1 LEVTLLL
8 CDAAQEAG
16 GKLHVIGGGWSLVN
30 APNTPINMALAV
42 LLVVDWN
49 EANDPHQI
57 EAKLMTDD
65 GEQVEVEGQPVLAS
79 GQIEVGRPA
88 GIKRG
93 MALNTPLAFT
103 FNGVAL
109 PPGGYRWELHVNGD
123 LKATAPF
130 RVMG

>member
-16 GKLHVIGGGWSLVN
+16 GKLHVIGGGWSIIQT
-30 APNTPINMALAV
+30 PNSPVNMALAV
-42 LLVVDWN
+42 LLAVEWN
-49 EANDPHQI
+49 EANDPFQI

-65 GEQVEVEGQPVLAS
+65 GDLVEVDGQPVLAS
-79 GQIEVGRPA
+79 GQLEVGRPP
-88 GIKRG
+88 GLKRG

-109 PPGGYRWELHVNGD
+109 PPGGYRWELLVNGQQ
-123 LKATAPF
+123 KATAPF
-130 RVMG
+130 RVMQ